1 MTSFQLFDLIGEV
14 DDDLLICS
22 QNDFKRKKATLKYR
36 ALAACFCVVVIGLF
50 ITQLLR
56 NSYPWGGV
64 VIQET
69 TSPSNS
75 GLNPQL
81 DFEDMSLQIIYGAN
95 LNLESVNMCDLSEDE
110 FRKKDYVVKYFPM
123 LSDNYVYEKG
133 THYEIMAGE
142 DAVKNMVRVI
152 FTKKNSPGIYV
163 VTYMDFVPQ
172 EKVVYTPEEITK
184 DLIYENSDNVTYM
197 RYNEIC
203 VAFYSSGDADGS
215 IWELI
220 SLMPKDFS

>member
-1 MTSFQLFDLIGEV
+1 MTSFQLFNLIGEV

-22 QNDFKRKKATLKYR
+22 KNEFKRKKATLKYGT
-36 ALAACFCVVVIGLF
+36 LAACFCLVVIGLF

-56 NSYPWGGV
+56 NAYSWGGV

-81 DFEDMSLQIIYGAN
+81 DFEDTSLQIIYGAN
-95 LNLESVNMCDLSEDE
+95 LDLESVNMCDLSEDE
-110 FRKKDYVVKYFPM
+110 FRKKDYVVKYFPV

-152 FTKKNSPGIYV
+152 FTKKDSPGIYV

-184 DLIYENSDNVTYM
+184 DHIYENSDNVIYM
-197 RYNEIC
+197 RYNDVC
-203 VAFYSSGDADGS
+203 VALYSSGDTNGS

-220 SLMPKDFS
+220 SLMP

>member
-1 MTSFQLFDLIGEV
+1 MTSFQLFELIGEV

-22 QNDFKRKKATLKYR
+22 KSEFKRKKSTLKYV
-36 ALAACFCVVVIGLF
+36 ALAACFCFVVIGSI

-56 NSYPWGGV
+56 NSYFWRGV

-69 TSPSNS
+69 SSPSNS
-75 GLNPQL
+75 GLNLQL
-81 DFEDMSLQIIYGAN
+81 DFEDMLLPVIYGAN
-95 LNLESVNMCDLSEDE
+95 LDLESVNMCDLSEEE
-110 FRKKDYVVKYFPM
+110 FRKKDDVVKYFPM

-133 THYEIMAGE
+133 THYEIMSRE

-152 FTKKNSPGIYV
+152 FTKKDSPDIYV

-184 DLIYENSDNVTYM
+184 DHIYENSDNVIYM
-197 RYNEIC
+197 RYNDVC
-203 VAFYSSGDADGS
+203 VALYSSGGADGS

-220 SLMPKDFS
+220 SLMP

>member
-1 MTSFQLFDLIGEV
+1 MTSFQLFNLIGEV

-22 QNDFKRKKATLKYR
+22 KNEFKRKKATLKYGT
-36 ALAACFCVVVIGLF
+36 LAACFCLVVIGLF

-56 NSYPWGGV
+56 NAYSWGGV

-81 DFEDMSLQIIYGAN
+81 DFEDTSLQIIYGAN
-95 LNLESVNMCDLSEDE
+95 LDLESVNMCDLSEDE
-110 FRKKDYVVKYFPM
+110 FRKKDYVVKYFPV

-152 FTKKNSPGIYV
+152 FTKKDSPGIYV

-184 DLIYENSDNVTYM
+184 DHIYENSDNVIYM
-197 RYNEIC
+197 RYNDVC
-203 VAFYSSGDADGS
+203 VALYSSGDANGS

-220 SLMPKDFS
+220 SLMP